1 MWPTM
6 ATSTKLSKGVVILVA
21 IAGQASL
28 SISLSIFLAKARV
41 RNQVG
46 DKCRVSHQT
55 QHLGLE
61 VAAVFGRYHAAH
73 DGDGGKDTEEGAA
86 GQGQGKAEAIRQA
99 DARMYC
105 NKENGEQV
113 L

>member
-1 MWPTM
+1 M

-28 SISLSIFLAKARV
+28 SISLSSFLAKARV

-73 DGDGGKDTEEGAA
+73 DGDGGKDAEEGAA
-86 GQGQGKAEAIRQA
+86 GDEARA
-99 DARMYC
+99 DEGAAVAAFAASTSPSKNATTPAAR
-105 NKENGEQV
+105 
-113 L
+113 